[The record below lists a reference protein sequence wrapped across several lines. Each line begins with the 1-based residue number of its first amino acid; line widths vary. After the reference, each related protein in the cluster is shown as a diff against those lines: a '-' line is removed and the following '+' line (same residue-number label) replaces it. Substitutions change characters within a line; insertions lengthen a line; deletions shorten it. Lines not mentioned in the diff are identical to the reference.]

1 MDFSKLKKTS
11 TLDRLNKELEK
22 INAPAGGERSGEDTR
37 FWKLERDKSGNGSAV
52 IRFLPAPA
60 VDGDD
65 ALPWVRVFDHGFKGP
80 SGKWYIEKSL
90 TTLNQKDPV
99 SEWNSK
105 LWNASSDDNS
115 PERKQARAQKRRLG
129 YIGNIYVVS
138 DPKHPENEGKVFL
151 FKFGKKIFDKIT
163 LSMNP
168 EFEGDKPVNPFDL
181 WQGANFKIRIRTVD
195 GYPNYEQSLF
205 ESSSP
210 LSNDDAELERIW
222 KSEYSLKEFVDPKNF
237 KSYDELKRKLEE
249 VLGDDAFVD
258 SKKSSTEEV
267 FKSASKRQSVVE
279 DDTPPFSVSDD
290 DDDDL
295 AAFKALAD

>member
-99 SEWNSK
+99 
-105 LWNASSDDNS
+105 
-115 PERKQARAQKRRLG
+115 
-129 YIGNIYVVS
+129 
-138 DPKHPENEGKVFL
+138 KV
-151 FKFGKKIFDKIT
+151 
-163 LSMNP
+163 
-168 EFEGDKPVNPFDL
+168 
-181 WQGANFKIRIRTVD
+181 
-195 GYPNYEQSLF
+195 
-205 ESSSP
+205 
-210 LSNDDAELERIW
+210 
-222 KSEYSLKEFVDPKNF
+222 
-237 KSYDELKRKLEE
+237 
-249 VLGDDAFVD
+249 
-258 SKKSSTEEV
+258 
-267 FKSASKRQSVVE
+267 
-279 DDTPPFSVSDD
+279 
-290 DDDDL
+290 
-295 AAFKALAD
+295 AA